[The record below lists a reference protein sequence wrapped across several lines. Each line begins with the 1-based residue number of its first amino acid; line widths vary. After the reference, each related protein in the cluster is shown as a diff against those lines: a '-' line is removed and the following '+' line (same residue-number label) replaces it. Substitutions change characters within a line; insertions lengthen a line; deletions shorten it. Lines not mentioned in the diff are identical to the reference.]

1 MTISRRRFLHTSG
14 VALSAPFLVKFLG
27 EPAEAAL
34 ASAKYLVPFND
45 PRFGNKIVKVTNPL
59 NAVPGLG
66 LTWEKVAR
74 HHYSIDQA
82 WNADQTLLMMG
93 MGTPG
98 RLFLNGSTYKPLF
111 NRKHPGMIRWHRTNP
126 DLMVF
131 VGNAGVGYWNVRK
144 DLRQP
149 QNPLTGYTDLNFGE
163 NKGNLS
169 DSGNVLAITAK
180 RRSDGKKVMFA
191 YNLSTARKY
200 PDINMSA
207 WYDIG
212 WTTISPKGTYI
223 VSYSRKTSSS
233 NNQRL
238 IFTLDGRLVQNW
250 TDYERPGHGDFMI
263 DGNGYE
269 VAVGRSKADDFKLI
283 KRRLV
288 DGKISLLSDSIKA
301 SHMSARSLRS
311 PGWAFGS
318 FVKDG
323 SDASRYLPYTN
334 EVTAISTDGTQKVRR
349 LATHNST
356 ENNYVS
362 EVHASPSPD
371 GKRAIFASNW
381 GVSGGPVAAYVAT
394 FT

>member
-1 MTISRRRFLHTSG
+1 MTLSRRSFLHTTG

-34 ASAKYLVPFND
+34 TSAKYLVPFTD
-45 PRFGNKIVKVTNPL
+45 SRFGNKIVKITNPL
-59 NAVPGLG
+59 NAVPGLSVK
-66 LTWEKVAR
+66 WEKVAR

-82 WNADQTLLMMG
+82 WNADQTLLVMG

-98 RLFLNGSTYKPLF
+98 RLFLNGSTYQPVF
-111 NRKHPGMIRWHRTNP
+111 NRAHPGGIRWHRTNP
-126 DLMVF
+126 SLMVF
-131 VGNAGVGYWNVRK
+131 VGKAGVGVWDVRK
-144 DLRQP
+144 DVRQP
-149 QNPLTGYTDLNFGE
+149 LNRLTGYSGADIGE
-163 NKGNLS
+163 KGNLS
-169 DSGNVLAITAK
+169 DSGAVVPITAK
-180 RRSDGKKVMFA
+180 RSDGKKVMFA
-191 YNLSTARKY
+191 YNISTGKKY
-200 PDINMSA
+200 PDIVMSA

-223 VSYSRKTSSS
+223 VSYSKKTSSS
-233 NNQRL
+233 NPQRL
-238 IFTLDGRLVQNW
+238 IFTLDGKLVQNW

-263 DGNGYE
+263 DRNGYE
-269 VAVGRSKADDFKLI
+269 VAVGRSKVDAFKLI
-283 KRRLV
+283 TRRLV
-288 DGKISLLSDSIKA
+288 DGKVTVLSDSIKA
-301 SHMSARSLRS
+301 SHISARSLRS

-318 FVKDG
+318 FVKAG
-323 SDASRYLPYTN
+323 SDHERYLPYSN
-334 EVTAISTDGTQKVRR
+334 EVTAITTDGTQKVRR

-356 ENNYVS
+356 ENNYAS

>member
-1 MTISRRRFLHTSG
+1 MTVSRRTFLHTSG
-14 VALSAPFLVKFLG
+14 VALAAPFLVKFLG
-27 EPAEAAL
+27 DEAQAAL
-34 ASAKYLVPFND
+34 APAKYLVPFTD
-45 PRFGNKIVKVTNPL
+45 PVFGNKVVKVTNPL
-59 NAVPGLG
+59 NAIPGLG

-82 WNADQTLLMMG
+82 WNADQSLLMMG
-93 MGTPG
+93 MGTTG
-98 RLFLNGSTYKPLF
+98 RLFLDGRTYKPLF
-111 NRKHPGMIRWHRTNP
+111 NRQHPGMLRWHRTNP
-126 DLMVF
+126 SLMVF
-131 VGNAGVGYWNVRK
+131 VGKAGVGYWDVRK

-149 QNPLTGYTDLNFGE
+149 KNPLTGYKDLNFGE

-169 DSGNVLAITAK
+169 DSGAVLAITAK
-180 RRSDGKKVMFA
+180 RSDGKKVMFA
-191 YNLSTARKY
+191 YNLGTARKY
-200 PDINMSA
+200 PDIDMSA

-238 IFTLDGRLVQNW
+238 VFTLDGKLVQNW

-263 DGNGYE
+263 DRNGYE
-269 VAVGRSKADDFKLI
+269 VAVGRSKVDDYKLI
-283 KRRLV
+283 TRRLV
-288 DGKISLLSDSIKA
+288 DGKVTVLSDCIKA
-301 SHMSARSLRS
+301 SHMSARSLS
-311 PGWAFGS
+311 NPGWVFGS

-323 SDASRYLPYTN
+323 SDHSRYLPYRN

-349 LATHNST
+349 LAQHNST
-356 ENNYVS
+356 ENNYLS
-362 EVHASPSPD
+362 EAHASPSPD

-381 GVSGGPVAAYVAT
+381 GVSGGPVAAYVAV

>member
-1 MTISRRRFLHTSG
+1 MTVSRRSFLRNSG
-14 VALSAPFLVKFLG
+14 LALSAPFLVKFLG
-27 EPAEAAL
+27 DQAQ
-34 ASAKYLVPFND
+34 ASLTTAKYLVPFTD
-45 PRFGNKIVKVTNPL
+45 PRFGNKVVKVTNPL

-66 LTWEKVAR
+66 LTWEKIAR

-82 WNADQTLLMMG
+82 WNADQSLLMMG
-93 MGTPG
+93 MGTTG
-98 RLFLNGSTYKPLF
+98 RLFLDGSTYAPVF
-111 NRKHPGMIRWHRTNP
+111 NRKHPGMIRWHRSNP

-131 VGNAGVGYWNVRK
+131 VGKAGVGYWNVRK

-169 DSGNVLAITAK
+169 DSGTGLAITAK
-180 RRSDGKKVMFA
+180 RSDGKKVMFA
-191 YNLSTARKY
+191 YDLGTARKY
-200 PDINMSA
+200 PDIDMST
-207 WYDIG
+207 WYDVG

-233 NNQRL
+233 NQQRL
-238 IFTLDGRLVQNW
+238 IFTLDGKLVQNW

-283 KRRLV
+283 TRRLV
-288 DGKISLLSDSIKA
+288 DGKVTLLSGSIKA
-301 SHMSARSLRS
+301 SHMSARSLRD

-318 FVKDG
+318 FVMDG
-323 SDASRYLPYTN
+323 SDASRYLPYIN

-356 ENNYVS
+356 QNTYDS
-362 EVHASPSPD
+362 EPHASPSPD

-381 GVSGGPVAAYVAT
+381 GVSGGPVAAYVAE

>member
-1 MTISRRRFLHTSG
+1 MTVSRRSFLRNSG
-14 VALSAPFLVKFLG
+14 LALSAPFLVKFLG
-27 EPAEAAL
+27 DQAQASL
-34 ASAKYLVPFND
+34 ATAKYLVPFTD
-45 PRFGNKIVKVTNPL
+45 PRFGNKVVKVTNPL

-82 WNADQTLLMMG
+82 WNADQTLLVMG
-93 MGTPG
+93 MGTTG
-98 RLFLNGSTYKPLF
+98 RLFLDGSTYAPAF

-131 VGNAGVGYWNVRK
+131 VGKAGVGYWDVRK
-144 DLRQP
+144 DVRQP

-180 RRSDGKKVMFA
+180 RSDGKKVMFA
-191 YNLSTARKY
+191 YDLSTARKY
-200 PDINMSA
+200 PDIDMSA
-207 WYDIG
+207 WYDVG
-212 WTTISPKGTYI
+212 WTTISPKGAYI

-233 NNQRL
+233 NQQRL
-238 IFTLDGRLVQNW
+238 IFTLDGQLVQNW

-283 KRRLV
+283 TRRLV
-288 DGKISLLSDSIKA
+288 DGKITLLSGSIKA
-301 SHMSARSLRS
+301 SHMSARSLGD
-311 PGWAFGS
+311 PGWSFGS
-318 FVKDG
+318 FVMDG
-323 SDASRYLPYTN
+323 SDASHYLPYVN
-334 EVTAISTDGTQKVRR
+334 EVTAISTDGAQKVRR

-356 ENNYVS
+356 QNTYDS
-362 EVHASPSPD
+362 EPHASPSPD

-381 GVSGGPVAAYVAT
+381 GVSGGPVAAYVAE
-394 FT
+394 FA